1 MFIMLF
7 IFKDLTIIG
16 EILTQFIEKM
26 AVYIPTMLCLTDINT
41 CTVTELYWSVWGT
54 IGIKI
59 LWVHRFCKFGLGIWP
74 FSFSAHEQWNW
85 KESKGQTDLYV
96 TQEEKMEALNFFYVN
111 MPISSA
117 YFSIPHCFCCCCYLL
132 LFQVR
137 EIP

>member
-59 LWVHRFCKFGLGIWP
+59 L
-74 FSFSAHEQWNW
+74 
-85 KESKGQTDLYV
+85 
-96 TQEEKMEALNFFYVN
+96 
-111 MPISSA
+111 
-117 YFSIPHCFCCCCYLL
+117 
-132 LFQVR
+132 
-137 EIP
+137 